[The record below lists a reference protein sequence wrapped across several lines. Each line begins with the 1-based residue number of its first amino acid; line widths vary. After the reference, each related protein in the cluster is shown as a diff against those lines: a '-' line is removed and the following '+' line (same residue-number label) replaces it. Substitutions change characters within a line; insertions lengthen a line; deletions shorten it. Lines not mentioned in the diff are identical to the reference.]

1 MTTSSPENTEP
12 LTPFFILWTGQAVS
26 LLGSQLVQFALIWW
40 LTQET
45 GSATVLAV
53 ASLVGLLPRVV
64 LGPFIGALVDRWNR
78 KHIML
83 VADSLIALV
92 TIVLAFL
99 FLSGDVRIWHIYI
112 IMFVRSVGGGFH
124 GPAMTASTSLM
135 VPKKHLTRIQG
146 LNQTLNGGLNIISAP
161 LGAILL
167 DLMPIEGILGID
179 VITALFAIVPLFFI
193 FIPQPEPSQVHVGK
207 VSTVWQDVRVG
218 FRYMMGWTG
227 LMIIAMMAVVINML
241 FTPAFSLLPLL
252 VKEHFG
258 GGAIQLGAIEST
270 FGIGVVLGGLLLGAW
285 GGFKRRILTSML
297 GLMGTGLGVLML
309 GLLPPSLFTVAS
321 GAMFIVGMMI
331 PLVNGPIMAV
341 LQATVK
347 PEMQGRVLTLL
358 SSASS
363 AMSPLGLSIA
373 GPVAD
378 AVGVRVWY
386 VAGGI
391 ACMLMGVI
399 AFFIPAV
406 MHIEDERTGSLGGGS
421 GEEQTETGLAASRPP
436 R

>member
-1 MTTSSPENTEP
+1 MSTSSYEKAEP
-12 LTPFFILWTGQAVS
+12 LTPFFVLWTGQAVS

-53 ASLVGLLPRVV
+53 ASLVGLLPRVI

-78 KHIML
+78 RRIML

-92 TIVLAFL
+92 SLALAIL
-99 FLSGDVRIWHIYI
+99 FFRGDVRIWHIYFV
-112 IMFVRSVGGGFH
+112 MFVRSVGGGFH

-146 LNQTLNGGLNIISAP
+146 LNQTLDGGLNIVSAP

-167 DLMPIEGILGID
+167 EWMPIEGILAID
-179 VITALFAIVPLFFI
+179 VITALFAIIPLFFI
-193 FIPQPEPSQVHVGK
+193 DVPQPEARQELVGK

-218 FRYMMGWTG
+218 FRYMLGWPG
-227 LMIIAMMAVVINML
+227 LMAIAMMAVVINML

-252 VKEHFG
+252 VTEHFNG
-258 GGAIQLGAIEST
+258 HALQLGAMQSAM
-270 FGIGVVLGGLLLGAW
+270 GIGFVSGGLILGVW
-285 GGFKRRILTSML
+285 GGFKRRILTSIL
-297 GLMGTGLGVLML
+297 GLLGAGLGVLLL
-309 GLLPPSLFTVAS
+309 GVLPAS
-321 GAMFIVGMMI
+321 YFPAAAGAMFIVGVML
-331 PLVNGPIMAV
+331 PLANGPIMAV
-341 LQATVK
+341 LQATVE
-347 PEMQGRVLTLL
+347 PEMQGRVFTLL
-358 SSASS
+358 SSAAS

-386 VAGGI
+386 IAGGI
-391 ACMLMGVI
+391 ACTVIGVVG
-399 AFFIPAV
+399 FFIPAV
-406 MHIEDERTGSLGGGS
+406 LHIEDGRLEGRRGQGDELQLETKGS
-421 GEEQTETGLAASRPP
+421 
-436 R
+436 

>member
-1 MTTSSPENTEP
+1 MIDSSYEKTEP
-12 LTPFFILWTGQAVS
+12 LTQFFILWTGQAVS

-53 ASLVGLLPRVV
+53 ASLVGLLPRVM

-78 KHIML
+78 RHIML

-92 TIVLAFL
+92 SLALAILYF
-99 FLSGDVRIWHIYI
+99 SGNVRIWHIYT

-146 LNQTLNGGLNIISAP
+146 LNQTLDGGLNIISAP

-167 DLMPIEGILGID
+167 GWMPIEGILGID

-193 FIPQPEPSQVHVGK
+193 LIPQPEPRQEQVDK

-218 FRYMMGWTG
+218 FRYMLGWPG
-227 LMIIAMMAVVINML
+227 LMAIAMIAVVINML

-252 VKEHFG
+252 VTEHFG
-258 GGAIQLGAIEST
+258 GEALQLGAMQSAM
-270 FGIGVVLGGLLLGAW
+270 GIGFVSGGLLLGGW
-285 GGFKRRILTSML
+285 GGFKRRVLTSIMGLL
-297 GLMGTGLGVLML
+297 GAGLGVLML
-309 GLLPPSLFTVAS
+309 GFVPASLFPIATV
-321 GAMFIVGMMI
+321 AMFIVGMML

-341 LQATVK
+341 LQATVQ
-347 PEMQGRVLTLL
+347 PEMQGRVFTLL
-358 SSASS
+358 SSAAS
-363 AMSPLGLSIA
+363 AMSPVGLSIA

-378 AVGVRVWY
+378 AIGVRIWY

-391 ACMLMGVI
+391 ACMLMGVVG
-399 AFFIPAV
+399 FFIPAV
-406 MHIEDERTGSLGGGS
+406 THIEDGRPEGEAGVTG
-421 GEEQTETGLAASRPP
+421 
-436 R
+436 

>member
-1 MTTSSPENTEP
+1 MTTSSSESAEP

-45 GSATVLAV
+45 GSATVLAI

-99 FLSGDVRIWHIYI
+99 FLSGDVRIWQIYM
-112 IMFVRSVGGGFH
+112 IMFLRSVGEGFH

-146 LNQTLNGGLNIISAP
+146 LNQTLNGGLNIVAAP

-179 VITALFAIVPLFFI
+179 VVTALFAIVPLFFI
-193 FIPQPEPSQVHVGK
+193 FIPQPEPSLALVGK
-207 VSTVWQDVRVG
+207 LSTVWQDVRVG

-227 LMIIAMMAVVINML
+227 LMIIAMMAVVINLL

-285 GGFKRRILTSML
+285 GGFKRRIFTSML
-297 GLMGTGLGVLML
+297 GLIGAGLGVLML
-309 GLLPPSLFTVAS
+309 GLLPASLFSIAS
-321 GAMFIVGMMI
+321 GALFIVGMML
-331 PLVNGPIMAV
+331 PVANGPILAV

-363 AMSPLGLSIA
+363 AMSPVGLSIA

-386 VAGGI
+386 VTGGVV
-391 ACMLMGVI
+391 CMLMAVI
-399 AFFIPAV
+399 SFFIPAV
-406 MHIEDERTGSLGGGS
+406 IHIEDGRTESLGGES
-421 GEEQTETGLAASRPP
+421 GEGQTDTGLAVTRPP
-436 R
+436 G

>member
-1 MTTSSPENTEP
+1 MTTSSPENAEP
-12 LTPFFILWTGQAVS
+12 LTPFFILWMGQAVS

-99 FLSGDVRIWHIYI
+99 FLSGEVRIWQIYM

-135 VPKKHLTRIQG
+135 VPKKHLSRIQG
-146 LNQTLNGGLNIISAP
+146 LNQMLNGGLNIISGP
-161 LGAILL
+161 LGAVLL
-167 DLMPIEGILGID
+167 DLMPIEGILGVD

-193 FIPQPEPSQVHVGK
+193 FVPQPESNQAHIGK

-252 VKEHFG
+252 VREHFG
-258 GGAIQLGAIEST
+258 GEAIQLGAIEST
-270 FGIGVVLGGLLLGAW
+270 FGIGVVVGGLLLGAW
-285 GGFKRRILTSML
+285 GGFKRRVLTSML
-297 GLMGTGLGVLML
+297 GLMGAGLGVLML
-309 GLLPPSLFTVAS
+309 GLLPPSWLFYKRPS
-321 GAMFIVGMMI
+321 G
-331 PLVNGPIMAV
+331 P
-341 LQATVK
+341 
-347 PEMQGRVLTLL
+347 RC
-358 SSASS
+358 
-363 AMSPLGLSIA
+363 
-373 GPVAD
+373 
-378 AVGVRVWY
+378 R
-386 VAGGI
+386 
-391 ACMLMGVI
+391 
-399 AFFIPAV
+399 
-406 MHIEDERTGSLGGGS
+406 DEWLRS
-421 GEEQTETGLAASRPP
+421 
-436 R
+436 

>member
-1 MTTSSPENTEP
+1 MIDSSYEKTEP
-12 LTPFFILWTGQAVS
+12 LTQFFILWTGQAVS

-53 ASLVGLLPRVV
+53 ASLVGLLPRVM

-78 KHIML
+78 RHIML

-92 TIVLAFL
+92 SLALAILYF
-99 FLSGDVRIWHIYI
+99 SGNVRIWHIYT

-135 VPKKHLTRIQG
+135 VPKRHLTRIQG
-146 LNQTLNGGLNIISAP
+146 LNQTLDGGLNIISAP

-167 DLMPIEGILGID
+167 GWMPIEGILGID

-193 FIPQPEPSQVHVGK
+193 LIPQPEPRQEQVDK

-218 FRYMMGWTG
+218 FRYMLGWPG
-227 LMIIAMMAVVINML
+227 LMAIAMIAVVINML

-252 VKEHFG
+252 VTEHFG
-258 GGAIQLGAIEST
+258 GEALQLGAMQSAM
-270 FGIGVVLGGLLLGAW
+270 GIGFVSGGLLLGGW
-285 GGFKRRILTSML
+285 GGFKRRVLTSIMGLL
-297 GLMGTGLGVLML
+297 GAGLGVLML
-309 GLLPPSLFTVAS
+309 GFVPASLFPIATV
-321 GAMFIVGMMI
+321 AMFIVGMML

-341 LQATVK
+341 LQATVQ
-347 PEMQGRVLTLL
+347 PEMQGRVFTLL
-358 SSASS
+358 SSAAS
-363 AMSPLGLSIA
+363 AMSPVGLSIA

-378 AVGVRVWY
+378 AIGVRIWY

-391 ACMLMGVI
+391 ACMLMGVVG
-399 AFFIPAV
+399 FFIPAV
-406 MHIEDERTGSLGGGS
+406 THIEDGRPEGEAGVTG
-421 GEEQTETGLAASRPP
+421 
-436 R
+436 

>member
-1 MTTSSPENTEP
+1 MIDSSYEKTEP
-12 LTPFFILWTGQAVS
+12 LTQFFILWTGQAVS

-53 ASLVGLLPRVV
+53 ASLVGLLPRVM

-78 KHIML
+78 RHIML

-92 TIVLAFL
+92 SLALAILYF
-99 FLSGDVRIWHIYI
+99 SGNVRIWHIYT

-146 LNQTLNGGLNIISAP
+146 LNQTLDGGLNIISAP

-167 DLMPIEGILGID
+167 GWMPIEGILGID

-193 FIPQPEPSQVHVGK
+193 LIPQPEPRQEQVDK

-218 FRYMMGWTG
+218 FRYMLGWPG
-227 LMIIAMMAVVINML
+227 LMAIAMIAVVINML

-252 VKEHFG
+252 VTEHFG
-258 GGAIQLGAIEST
+258 GEALQLGAMQSAM
-270 FGIGVVLGGLLLGAW
+270 GIGFVSGGLLLGGW
-285 GGFKRRILTSML
+285 GGFKRRVLTSIMGLL
-297 GLMGTGLGVLML
+297 GAGLGVLML
-309 GLLPPSLFTVAS
+309 GFVPASLFPIATV
-321 GAMFIVGMMI
+321 AMFIVGMML

-341 LQATVK
+341 LQATVQ
-347 PEMQGRVLTLL
+347 PEMQGRVFTLL
-358 SSASS
+358 SSAAS
-363 AMSPLGLSIA
+363 AMSPVGLSIA

-378 AVGVRVWY
+378 AIGVRIWY

-391 ACMLMGVI
+391 ACMLMGVVG
-399 AFFIPAV
+399 FFIPAV
-406 MHIEDERTGSLGGGS
+406 THIEDGRPE
-421 GEEQTETGLAASRPP
+421 GEAG
-436 R
+436 